1 MIQNM
6 PAAKKASKKG
16 SKKKS
21 KTSLTFARKPLR
33 TAETLSRR
41 TITIRPD
48 TEKSIDALVG
58 PRKFSAFVQ
67 TALDHQLQRERI
79 DQWLAEEEEA
89 HGPLRAEDSEFAE
102 RAWQSRK

>member
-1 MIQNM
+1 M
-6 PAAKKASKKG
+6 PAAKKASKKS

-21 KTSLTFARKPLR
+21 KTSLTLPRKPLR
-33 TAETLSRR
+33 IVETLSRR

-79 DQWLAEEEEA
+79 DQWLAEQEEA
-89 HGPLRAEDSEFAE
+89 YGPLSAEDSEFAE
-102 RAWQSRK
+102 KAWQSRK